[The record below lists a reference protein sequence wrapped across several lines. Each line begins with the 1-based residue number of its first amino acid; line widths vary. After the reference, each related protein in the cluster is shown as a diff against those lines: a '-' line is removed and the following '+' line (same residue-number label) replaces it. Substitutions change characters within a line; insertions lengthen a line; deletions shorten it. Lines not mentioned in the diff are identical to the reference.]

1 MNSLR
6 TFWAGLFAITG
17 AALITT
23 ETCAQS
29 YPTRH
34 VRIITAGAG
43 TIHDVVARQLGQR
56 LAERWGQPVVIENQP
71 AAGLTIGAAIAATAP
86 PDGYTLLLG
95 DRSSLAAAPSL
106 HRNLRYDPFK
116 DFVPITLVAR
126 APAIFT
132 AHPSLPANNLK
143 EFIAYARR
151 QSEPILFAAPGVGS
165 LPHLTAMQFGH
176 ATDIKLMPVHYK
188 GGGPAAMAV
197 LAGEV
202 KIAFLG
208 APTVLPQIRAG
219 KLKAFAV
226 TGLQR
231 FIDAPDIPTADEAGV
246 PGFESEQWI
255 GMVVPART
263 PVPIAE
269 RLNRDIVEL
278 LRTPAFQDL
287 LRAQGGVAA
296 PGTPSDFSRF
306 MASERQRL
314 KTLIDSIGLT
324 AI

>member
-1 MNSLR
+1 
-6 TFWAGLFAITG
+6 
-17 AALITT
+17 
-23 ETCAQS
+23 
-29 YPTRH
+29 
-34 VRIITAGAG
+34 
-43 TIHDVVARQLGQR
+43 
-56 LAERWGQPVVIENQP
+56 
-71 AAGLTIGAAIAATAP
+71 
-86 PDGYTLLLG
+86 
-95 DRSSLAAAPSL
+95 
-106 HRNLRYDPFK
+106 
-116 DFVPITLVAR
+116 
-126 APAIFT
+126 
-132 AHPSLPANNLK
+132 
-143 EFIAYARR
+143 
-151 QSEPILFAAPGVGS
+151 
-165 LPHLTAMQFGH
+165 
-176 ATDIKLMPVHYK
+176 
-188 GGGPAAMAV
+188 V